1 MLYKCDDYGCTVDEL
16 FQIVKDD
23 RARRQPDDD
32 STDFIIGGIL
42 DTSTGE
48 VSQFFIDC

>member
-1 MLYKCDDYGCTVDEL
+1 MLYRCDDYGCTVDEL
-16 FQIVKDD
+16 FQIIKEDKTQ
-23 RARRQPDDD
+23 RKPDDD
-32 STDFIIGGIL
+32 TSDIVIGGMI